1 MNEVR
6 RRHVHRSK
14 LNNSEISLAEVTPPA
29 TVMIRNLPVDIS
41 RDVLELYFSNRRR
54 SDGGQVTDVTLDHEG
69 QHALVTFADFK
80 DVRRVIKREH
90 CIHGQ
95 RLDVRIFYPYM
106 GIEPFVDATN
116 VRKKPE
122 PIYYHGSSD
131 SRYAFLLKNR
141 PLLEELREQ
150 LKPLSGNVCFQTEG
164 TIEIVYTDT
173 RATVKRRLQWPK
185 EIEKFVE
192 QFLNDRLV
200 VQKVPWNNSKI
211 PAITPEQLSDLS
223 LKDNTRLM
231 QLVSGTTEQDHIR
244 VTALKAHLDRT
255 LSELTD
261 MLTARHIPLTEAV
274 YRSKPVSAARDPKVN
289 NHRSSL
295 IIPSTSSS
303 VTGKASL
310 NSFDYPPPPSFPPP
324 SNSVIDETLENLR
337 SYQLDL
343 FTMKFFDLA
352 RRTYNNLTIEMD
364 RSNRRIHLRG
374 SLDQV
379 NLCKT
384 YFESILNNIVH
395 KHYRIGKEMAVF
407 LSNPDTGK
415 SIRSICRLSNCSS
428 SDLDSGIGDQQF
440 NTCRSNLFVRDR
452 TRQ

>member
-6 RRHVHRSK
+6 RRHANRSK

-29 TVMIRNLPVDIS
+29 TVMIRNLPLDVS

-54 SDGGQVTDVTLDHEG
+54 SDGGQVIDVTLDQEC
-69 QHALVTFADFK
+69 QHALVTFTDYK

-90 CIHGQ
+90 CIHGH

-106 GIEPFVDATN
+106 GIEPFVDASN
-116 VRKKPE
+116 VRKKPD
-122 PIYYHGSSD
+122 PIYYHASTD
-131 SRYAFLLKNR
+131 SRYAFILKNR
-141 PLLEELREQ
+141 PLLEDLREQ
-150 LKPLSGNVCFQTEG
+150 LKPLQANVCLQTEG

-173 RATVKRRLQWPK
+173 RSTVKRRLQWPK
-185 EIEKFVE
+185 EIDKFVE

-200 VQKVPWNNSKI
+200 IHKLPWNNNKI
-211 PAITPEQLSDLS
+211 PSITSEQLADLS

-231 QLVSGTTEQDHIR
+231 QLITSTNEQDHIL
-244 VTALKAHLDRT
+244 VTALKDHLNRT

-274 YRSKPVSAARDPKVN
+274 YRSKPVSAIRDPKVN

-295 IIPSTSSS
+295 LIPSSSS
-303 VTGKASL
+303 STPSKNNL
-310 NSFDYPPPPSFPPP
+310 NSLEYPPPPSYPSP
-324 SNSVIDETLENLR
+324 SNSVIDDILENLR

-343 FTMKFFDLA
+343 FSMRFIELA
-352 RRTYNNLTIEMD
+352 RRTYTNLTIEMD
-364 RSNRRIHLRG
+364 RTNRRIHLRG

-407 LSNPDTGK
+407 LSNPDTGMFSLTFSFD
-415 SIRSICRLSNCSS
+415 SIHFYHVY
-428 SDLDSGIGDQQF
+428 SGTGD
-440 NTCRSNLFVRDR
+440 
-452 TRQ
+452 